1 MFWDPGFKVTYALSA
16 RILLAKTSHVVLPRC
31 NMAEKH
37 SLGCAEE
44 ENENGNV
51 SGLYITENC
60 NVGQVEVPEKYK

>member
-1 MFWDPGFKVTYALSA
+1 
-16 RILLAKTSHVVLPRC
+16 
-31 NMAEKH
+31 MAEKH